1 MELAVDTMRIQ
12 IPVTD
17 LQPGDVYQNRRIV
30 YVGGQG
36 DVVYVDFRDG
46 GYKMFSKDG
55 QIEVE
60 RQVERIEI

>member
-1 MELAVDTMRIQ
+1 MELVVTTMMIQ
-12 IPVTD
+12 IPVTE
-17 LQPGDVYQNRRIV
+17 LQPGDVYQSRRIV

-36 DVVYVDFRDG
+36 DVVYVDFQDG
-46 GYKMFSKDG
+46 GHKMFSKDG